1 MTEVWKPVIGF
12 ENYLVSN
19 LGNVLN
25 QKYNRYKKPTLGRN
39 GYWSVGLSKNGKY
52 TSCLLHRIVALAF
65 IPNPQNKPQVNHINC
80 NKKDNSVQN
89 LEWVTS
95 QENNLHSVSQIKG
108 VKGVKVWTAKLSEQ
122 NVREIRNRLQ
132 KGEML
137 VTLAKEFKVCKQTI
151 FKIKNNKIWKS
162 VKGENENR

>member
-1 MTEVWKPVIGF
+1 MKEIWKTVPDF

-25 QKYNRYKKPTLGRN
+25 QKYNRYKKPTKCQN
-39 GYWSVGLSKNGKY
+39 GYWSIGLSKNGKY
-52 TSCLLHRIVALAF
+52 KFWLLHRLVAITFL
-65 IPNPQNKPQVNHINC
+65 PNPQNKPQVNHINSD
-80 NKKDNSVQN
+80 KKDNSVQN

-95 QENNLHSVSQIKG
+95 KENNIHSVARDIG
-108 VKGVKVWTAKLSEQ
+108 VKGMKVWTAKLTEQ
-122 NVREIRNRLQ
+122 NVVEIRNRLQ

-151 FKIKNNKIWKS
+151 FKIKKNKIWKS
-162 VKGENENR
+162 VKGD